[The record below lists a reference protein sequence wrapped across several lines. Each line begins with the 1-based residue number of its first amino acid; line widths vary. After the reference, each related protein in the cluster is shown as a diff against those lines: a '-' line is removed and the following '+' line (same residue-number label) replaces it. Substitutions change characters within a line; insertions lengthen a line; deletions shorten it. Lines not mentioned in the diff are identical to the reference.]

1 MSKKALGRG
10 LSALFT
16 QTTQL
21 ESDLIEIDLDQLEPA
36 ESQPRKYFNEEKL
49 NELATSIK
57 ANGIIQPIVAR
68 RIGEK
73 FQIIA
78 GERRWRAARIAGI
91 QKIPCI
97 IREVADANV
106 LEISLVENIQRQ
118 ELNPIEEAMAY
129 KNLLERLNVTQ
140 EEIAQRVGKD
150 RSSITNALR
159 LLRLPE
165 EIQKLVE
172 EEKLSMGH
180 ARALLSIE
188 SVELQRT
195 LAMEIS
201 EKNLS
206 VREIERIV
214 KSRQGLQRRE
224 NEADGVA
231 QEKDDERANVE
242 AAESKLSKR
251 LGAQVKIKFQ
261 KVGGLV
267 EIRFASRD
275 DLSRLFDILIQN
287 TRPEGL

>member
-1 MSKKALGRG
+1 MSRKALGRG

-36 ESQPRKYFNEEKL
+36 ESQPRKYFDEKKL
-49 NELATSIK
+49 NELAISIK

-68 RIGEK
+68 RYGDR

-78 GERRWRAARIAGI
+78 GERRWRAAKMAGL

-97 IREVADANV
+97 IKEVPEANI
-106 LEISLVENIQRQ
+106 LEISLIENIQRQ

-150 RSSITNALR
+150 RSSITNVLR

-165 EIQKLVE
+165 DIQRLVE
-172 EEKLSMGH
+172 EDKLSMGH
-180 ARALLSIE
+180 ARALLAIE
-188 SVELQRT
+188 SEDIQRT
-195 LAMEIS
+195 LAIEIS
-201 EKNLS
+201 NKNLS
-206 VREIERIV
+206 VRETERIV
-214 KSRQGLQRRE
+214 KARQGSQSTKNANNDE
-224 NEADGVA
+224 SVSKE
-231 QEKDDERANVE
+231 DERANVE
-242 AAESKLSKR
+242 AAEFKLSKR

-261 KVGGLV
+261 KAGGLV
-267 EIRFASRD
+267 EIKFASRE
-275 DLSRLFDILIQN
+275 DLARLFDILIQN